1 MQIHVRTD
9 DNIVGRAELIESVQ
23 AEVAA
28 ALDRFGERITRVEV
42 HLRDANAAKA
52 GGRDK
57 ECMIEA
63 RLSGRAPVAVNEAAD
78 SLGQAVTGCAEKIA
92 RLIDNTLGRI
102 RDSRGRDSI
111 RGGRQPAEP
120 GASQTGTGTERSGT
134 EKEP

>member
-1 MQIHVRTD
+1 
-9 DNIVGRAELIESVQ
+9 VGRAELTESVQ

-28 ALDRFGERITRVEV
+28 ALDRFGDRITRVEV
-42 HLRDANAAKA
+42 HLRDANAAKE

-92 RLIDNTLGRI
+92 RLIDNTLGRL

-111 RGGRQPAEP
+111 RGGRQPVEP
-120 GASQTGTGTERSGT
+120 DASHGTGTDQSST